1 MAVEYIKRLA
11 GPYVGDGTGQKT
23 FSFGFLIF
31 DESDVYVAV
40 AASSDSEPSDL
51 QQGTDYTVSMNA
63 DQSATPGGTIT
74 LTSETGLAKDAV
86 LVIGSAVDYTQTL
99 DLTNY
104 TRFAP
109 ERITTELD
117 RIVVMIQQIVEL
129 LGRVVQVPPTSS
141 ISPSDLFFQLL
152 NAAESAAQ
160 SAEDAAASL
169 AACEQIRQLI
179 LLYSWDIPHVV
190 ESLRE
195 VEQYPYDGLFAV
207 GGYGDPGRKGQ
218 NISNRYVKAEGSTEL
233 RTLGE
238 RFADVVNVK
247 DFGAK
252 GDGTTDDTEAI
263 QAAFDYA
270 VSKPECTVV
279 FPAGTYPC
287 DGQVEVIGT
296 GVLDVRASGA
306 EIYSRKT
313 TYNTTQETEFAL
325 RFSGVEKTSS
335 AVTYEGE
342 LNVDGMVVDNI
353 WTGITIE
360 EGDLIK
366 FTSSQLIDTEPRTGG
381 WHESFL
387 ARVSYIDSENKIHLS
402 DPIPVHIYPRFY
414 ANVSVDSVISSTQIK
429 LNVSAFED
437 TSRDFMRAQLL
448 KNGKSYWILEW
459 DQVNRIATLASET
472 TDLTEGDT
480 LTFSH
485 FTAAR
490 VFRPIKVSVH
500 GLKLYRDL
508 VTNATAG
515 DHSFIGMS
523 IAYANESSVI
533 KCEVSNFPNQGLNLQ
548 YCYRPVVRGGRFS
561 NANRIYNGN
570 DGTGNGILV
579 FGCSYAVIDLNF
591 LKGCRSGCTT
601 SGQDCRSVG
610 CVFTNNVVMG
620 MDKPNYVGEVI
631 TPTADIDNNAS
642 GMCYGMGGHGDAL
655 RCIYKGNVIF
665 DAAYGFKVRD
675 EDSVYEGNT
684 VYGVSRV
691 GFAIYNM
698 KGGVFSKNTYWPTIF
713 GKNTGS
719 FASISAAEKDSGYN
733 PLGRIVFDGNIG
745 YNVNAQ
751 FIKADTGGL
760 QNCVYSN
767 LRIRNNYCKFRTDS
781 DWPLTGFG
789 YTETTS
795 ERVILKNCLFENN
808 TAEYEPDLVSNDR
821 LGFASYNKTW
831 TIPLNSYIQV
841 DRDLYLVRL
850 GANETVE
857 IDLPSRLSPTIGLSL
872 LGVSRYESCAGIVL
886 TPGGN
891 SDQLTGSLT
900 NLTAESA
907 PDSSIRYVT
916 IASADAEKITTD
928 FAGYNRIFV
937 FSYHG
942 GSLCFVNR
950 YNDDFTLLASIKRLF

>member
-1 MAVEYIKRLA
+1 MAISTETRRSDRYA
-11 GPYVGDGTGQKT
+11 CDGVQTAFPFAFKV
-23 FSFGFLIF
+23 FKA
-31 DESDVYVAV
+31 DEIGVIVSPDGETETIL
-40 AASSDSEPSDL
+40 SSEL
-51 QQGTDYTVSMNA
+51 YTVSLNE
-63 DQSATPGGTIT
+63 DQDNDPGGVVNLLTAPADGTI
-74 LTSETGLAKDAV
+74 
-86 LVIGSAVDYTQTL
+86 LV
-99 DLTNY
+99 
-104 TRFAP
+104 
-109 ERITTELD
+109 
-117 RIVVMIQQIVEL
+117 VVSNVAYKQQIVFTNQGGFYPEL
-129 LGRVVQVPPTSS
+129 LNEGYDRLTILTQQLKEHLDRTITVPPTSPT
-141 ISPSDLFFQLL
+141 SPQELFYQLL
-152 NAAESAAQ
+152 NAAKEALESAQ
-160 SAEDAAASL
+160 SAEEAL

-179 LLYSWDIPHVV
+179 EQYSWDIPRIVD
-190 ESLRE
+190 SLRD

-238 RFADVVNVK
+238 RFADVVNVR

-252 GDGTTDDTEAI
+252 GDGVTDDTEAI

-279 FPAGTYPC
+279 FPAGTYAC

-342 LNVDGMVVDNI
+342 LNVDGMVIDNI

-381 WHESFL
+381 WRESFL

-472 TDLTEGDT
+472 TDLNEGDT

-579 FGCSYAVIDLNF
+579 FGCSYAIIDQNF
-591 LKGCRSGCTT
+591 LKGNRSGCTT

-610 CVFTNNVVMG
+610 CVFTNNIVMG
-620 MDKPNYVGEVI
+620 MDKPNYVGEII

-655 RCIYKGNVIF
+655 RCVYKGNVIF

-675 EDSVYEGNT
+675 EDSVYEGNA
-684 VYGVSRV
+684 VYGISRV
-691 GFAIYNM
+691 GFAIFNM
-698 KGGVFSKNTYWPTIF
+698 KGGVFAKNTYWPTMLR
-713 GKNTGS
+713 KNTGS

-767 LRIRNNYCKFRTDS
+767 LRIRNNYCKFRTGS

-789 YTETTS
+789 YSETTS
-795 ERVILKNCLFENN
+795 ERVILKDCLFENN
-808 TAEYEPDLVSNDR
+808 TAEYEPDLGSYDR

-850 GANETVE
+850 AANETVE
-857 IDLPSRLSPTIGLSL
+857 VNLPSRLSPTIGLNL
-872 LGVSRYESCAGIVL
+872 LGVSRYESCSGIVL
-886 TPGGN
+886 TPNGN
-891 SDQLTGSLT
+891 SDQLSGSLT
-900 NLTAESA
+900 NLTAESVPA
-907 PDSSIRYVT
+907 SSIRYVT

-928 FAGYNRIFV
+928 FAGYERIFV

>member
-1 MAVEYIKRLA
+1 MSVQEVSRRA
-11 GPYVGDGTGQKT
+11 GPFEGDGSTKE
-23 FSFGFLIF
+23 FSFHFKVF
-31 DESDVYVAV
+31 NADNVAVYV
-40 AASSDSEPSDL
+40 SDEDDGDVQL
-51 QQGTDYTVSMNA
+51 TQGYTVELNA
-63 DQSATPGGTIT
+63 DQDALPGGTVT
-74 LTSETGLAKDAV
+74 LTDPLPDGQRLSILSCVPYDQPMV
-86 LVIGSAVDYTQTL
+86 
-99 DLTNY
+99 LTNQGGFY
-104 TRFAP
+104 PRTINDSA
-109 ERITTELD
+109 D
-117 RIVVMIQQIVEL
+117 RLAIQVQQL
-129 LGRVVQVPPTSS
+129 LEEMKRTLKVPATSS
-141 ISPSDLFFQLL
+141 MTPWGLLLQIFQ
-152 NAAESAAQ
+152 AAESAAT
-160 SAEDAAASL
+160 SAEEAEKYAQI
-169 AACEQIRQLI
+169 CEEIKEYVEV
-179 LLYSWDIPHVV
+179 YSWDIPHLVDSIRDV
-190 ESLRE
+190 ENF
-195 VEQYPYDGLFAV
+195 PYDGFFAV
-207 GGYGDPGRKGQ
+207 GGFGNPGHKGQ

-252 GDGTTDDTEAI
+252 GDGVTDDTTAI

-270 VSKPECTVV
+270 VSKPECTVA
-279 FPAGTYPC
+279 FPAGTYAC

-342 LNVDGMVVDNI
+342 LNVDGMVIDNI
-353 WTGITIE
+353 WTGIAIE

-366 FTSSQLIDTEPRTGG
+366 FTSTQLIDTEPRTGG

-402 DPIPVHIYPRFY
+402 DPIPVHIYPRFA
-414 ANVSVDSVISSTQIK
+414 ANVSVESVISSTQIK

-448 KNGKSYWILEW
+448 KDGKSYWIIEW
-459 DQVNRIATLASET
+459 DESSRIATLGSATS
-472 TDLTEGDT
+472 DLSVGDT
-480 LTFSH
+480 LVFSH
-485 FTAAR
+485 FTGTR
-490 VFRPIKVSVH
+490 VYKPLKVGVH

-523 IAYANESSVI
+523 VAYANESSVI

-579 FGCSYAVIDLNF
+579 FGCSYAIIDLNL
-591 LKGCRSGCTT
+591 LKGNRSGCTT

-655 RCIYKGNVIF
+655 RCVYKGNVIF

-698 KGGVFSKNTYWPTIF
+698 KGGVFSKNTYWPTML
-713 GKNTGS
+713 GKGTGS

-767 LRIRNNYCKFRTDS
+767 LRIRNNYCKFRTGS
-781 DWPLTGFG
+781 GWPLTGFG
-789 YTETTS
+789 YSGKTS
-795 ERVILKNCLFENN
+795 EQVILKDCLFENN
-808 TAEYEPDLVSNDR
+808 TAEYEPDLVSSDR

-850 GANETVE
+850 GSNETVE
-857 IDLPSRLSPTIGLSL
+857 INLPSRLSPTIGLNL
-872 LGVSRYESCAGIVL
+872 LGVSRYESCSGIVL
-886 TPGGN
+886 TPSGN

-900 NLTAESA
+900 NLTAGSI

>member
-1 MAVEYIKRLA
+1 MAISTETRRSDRYA
-11 GPYVGDGTGQKT
+11 CDGVQTAFPFAFKV
-23 FSFGFLIF
+23 FKA
-31 DESDVYVAV
+31 DEIGVIVSPDGETETTL
-40 AASSDSEPSDL
+40 SSEL
-51 QQGTDYTVSMNA
+51 YTVSLNE
-63 DQSATPGGTIT
+63 DQDNDPGGVVNLLTAPADGTI
-74 LTSETGLAKDAV
+74 
-86 LVIGSAVDYTQTL
+86 LV
-99 DLTNY
+99 
-104 TRFAP
+104 
-109 ERITTELD
+109 
-117 RIVVMIQQIVEL
+117 VVSNVAYKQQIVFTNQGGFYPEL
-129 LGRVVQVPPTSS
+129 LNEGYDRLTILTQQLKEHLDRTITVPPTSPT
-141 ISPSDLFFQLL
+141 SPQELFYQLL
-152 NAAESAAQ
+152 NAAKEALESAQ
-160 SAEDAAASL
+160 SAEEAL

-179 LLYSWDIPHVV
+179 EQYSWDIPHIVD
-190 ESLRE
+190 SLRE

-207 GGYGDPGRKGQ
+207 AGFGNAGGNGQ

-238 RFADVVNVK
+238 RFADIVNVR
-247 DFGAK
+247 DYGAK

-279 FPAGTYPC
+279 FPAGTYAC

-342 LNVDGMVVDNI
+342 LNVDGMVIDNI

-381 WHESFL
+381 WRESFL

-472 TDLTEGDT
+472 TDLNEGDT

-579 FGCSYAVIDLNF
+579 FGCSYAIIDQNL
-591 LKGCRSGCTT
+591 LKGNRSGCTT

-620 MDKPNYVGEVI
+620 MDKPNYVGEII

-655 RCIYKGNVIF
+655 RCVYKGNVIF

-675 EDSVYEGNT
+675 EDSVYEGNA

-691 GFAIYNM
+691 GFAIFNM
-698 KGGVFSKNTYWPTIF
+698 KGGVFAKNTYWPTML
-713 GKNTGS
+713 GKGTGS

-767 LRIRNNYCKFRTDS
+767 LRIRNNYCKFRTGS

-789 YTETTS
+789 YSGKTS
-795 ERVILKNCLFENN
+795 EQVILKDCLFENN
-808 TAEYEPDLVSNDR
+808 TAEYEPDLVSSDR

-857 IDLPSRLSPTIGLSL
+857 IDLPSRLSPTIGLNL
-872 LGVSRYESCAGIVL
+872 LGISRYESCSGIVL
-886 TPGGN
+886 TPSGN

-900 NLTAESA
+900 NLTAESVPA
-907 PDSSIRYVT
+907 SNIRYVT

>member
-1 MAVEYIKRLA
+1 MALDNIERRVVYE
-11 GPYVGDGTGQKT
+11 GDGSQKDFP
-23 FSFGFLIF
+23 FSFVVFK
-31 DESDVYVAV
+31 DSDI
-40 AASSDSEPSDL
+40 
-51 QQGTDYTVSMNA
+51 TVSRSI
-63 DQSATPGGTIT
+63 DDSQD
-74 LTSETGLAKDAV
+74 ETVA
-86 LVIGSAVDYTQTL
+86 
-99 DLTNY
+99 
-104 TRFAP
+104 
-109 ERITTELD
+109 TTEYSVELSDNGTGTVHFAEAPAEGVRIAILSAIPETQPMRLTTYDGFDPEVLNDSAD
-117 RIVVMIQQIVEL
+117 RIVALIQQL
-129 LGRVVQVPPTSS
+129 LEQIKRTITVPPTSPT
-141 ISPSDLFFQLL
+141 SPQELFYQLL
-152 NAAESAAQ
+152 NAAKEALDSAQ
-160 SAEDAAASL
+160 SAEEAL

-179 LLYSWDIPHVV
+179 EQYSWGIPHLVDTIRDV
-190 ESLRE
+190 EN
-195 VEQYPYDGLFAV
+195 YPYDGFFVV
-207 GGYGDPGRKGQ
+207 GGYGNPGHNGQ

-238 RFADVVNVK
+238 RFADIVNVR

-252 GDGTTDDTEAI
+252 GDGVTDDTEAI
-263 QAAFDYA
+263 QAAFDFA

-279 FPAGTYPC
+279 FPAGTYAC

-342 LNVDGMVVDNI
+342 LNVDGMVIDNI

-366 FTSSQLIDTEPRTGG
+366 FTSTQLIDTEPRTGG

-448 KNGKSYWILEW
+448 KDGKSYWIIEW
-459 DQVNRIATLASET
+459 DESSRIATLGSATS
-472 TDLTEGDT
+472 DLSIGDT
-480 LTFSH
+480 LVFSH
-485 FTAAR
+485 FTGTR
-490 VFRPIKVSVH
+490 VYKPIKVGVH

-579 FGCSYAVIDLNF
+579 FGCSYAIINQNF
-591 LKGCRSGCTT
+591 LKGNRSGCTT

-642 GMCYGMGGHGDAL
+642 GMCYGMGGHGNAL
-655 RCIYKGNVIF
+655 RCVYKGNVIF

-675 EDSVYEGNT
+675 EDSVYEGNA

-691 GFAIYNM
+691 GFAIFNM
-698 KGGVFSKNTYWPTIF
+698 KGGVFAKNTYWPTML
-713 GKNTGS
+713 GKGTGS

-733 PLGRIVFDGNIG
+733 PLGRIVFDENIG

-767 LRIRNNYCKFRTDS
+767 LRIRNNYCKFRTGS

-789 YTETTS
+789 YSEKTS
-795 ERVILKNCLFENN
+795 EQVILKDCLFENN
-808 TAEYEPDLVSNDR
+808 TAEYEPDLVSSDR

-857 IDLPSRLSPTIGLSL
+857 IDLPSRLSPTIGLNL
-872 LGVSRYESCAGIVL
+872 LGISRYESCSGIVL
-886 TPGGN
+886 TPSGN

-900 NLTAESA
+900 NLTADSI
-907 PDSSIRYVT
+907 PDSNIRYVT
-916 IASADAEKITTD
+916 IASADAKKITTD
-928 FAGYNRIFV
+928 FAGYKRIFV